1 MSEEIF
7 SELVLESRSAL
18 ALDKGRMKTI
28 ITGVPGGLQA
38 IGPYSLGVIAGG
50 RLIFV
55 SGMTP
60 FNPATGKIERG
71 SISAQTV
78 LVLENIKT
86 VLGAGGASLSD
97 VVSCR
102 VYLSS
107 LTPETFKE
115 MNEVY
120 AGYFGGSPPA
130 RATVGAQLLG
140 FDVEIEC
147 VAALPEP

>member
-1 MSEEIF
+1 
-7 SELVLESRSAL
+7 
-18 ALDKGRMKTI
+18 MKTLV
-28 ITGVPGGLQA
+28 TSVPDGPQA
-38 IGPYSLGVIAGG
+38 IGPYSLGVVAEG
-50 RLIFV
+50 RFVFV

-71 SISAQTV
+71 TISEQTA
-78 LVLENIKT
+78 LVLENIKK
-86 VLGAGGASLSD
+86 VLAATGASFSD

-107 LTPETFKE
+107 LTPETFRE
-115 MNEVY
+115 MNGVY
-120 AGYFGGSPPA
+120 AGCFGDFPPA

-147 VAALPEP
+147 VAAVPKSP

>member
-1 MSEEIF
+1 
-7 SELVLESRSAL
+7 
-18 ALDKGRMKTI
+18 MKTLVSI
-28 ITGVPGGLQA
+28 VQNGPRA
-38 IGPYSLGVIAGG
+38 IGPYSLGVVAEG
-50 RLIFV
+50 RFVFV

-60 FNPATGKIERG
+60 FSPATEKIERG
-71 SISAQTV
+71 SIAEQTV
-78 LVLENIKT
+78 LVLENIKK
-86 VLGAGGASLSD
+86 VLGAAGASLSD

-115 MNEVY
+115 MNGVY

-147 VAALPEP
+147 VAALPANP